1 MTRLPILLA
10 EIKAGNNSYKLKN
23 EIWKMLHLLYQLK
36 KITKKVYNNLIMS
49 FYFDFNWPKDFDD
62 NLKHEIDFIIK
73 SNEYLAENKIK
84 S

>member
-1 MTRLPILLA
+1 MIVIRDSKT
-10 EIKAGNNSYKLKN
+10 
-23 EIWKMLHLLYQLK
+23 
-36 KITKKVYNNLIMS
+36 

-84 S
+84 SYIEILLSKYKHENNSHELGK

>member
-1 MTRLPILLA
+1 MIVIRDSKT
-10 EIKAGNNSYKLKN
+10 
-23 EIWKMLHLLYQLK
+23 
-36 KITKKVYNNLIMS
+36 

-73 SNEYLAENKIK
+73 INEYLAGNKIK